1 MNLKRIKEQREV
13 RLDNHFETESLF
25 NDLMTV
31 VKMVNGTPDSEILDI
46 SLTTREKY
54 LTLTLTYNIGY
65 EE

>member
-54 LTLTLTYNIGY
+54 LTLTFTYNIGY

>member
-13 RLDNHFETESLF
+13 ELDNHFETESLF

-54 LTLTLTYNIGY
+54 LTLTLTYIIGY